1 MWKFL
6 TIVSNIQRHQSTNSM
21 LKVAAL
27 LLKVSDKFKIYD
39 QVNSL
44 EITELY
50 FRLFFLL
57 SIKAVTEI
65 SFNLWKACTSLEKIK
80 SSEFLKV
87 LSLFFSEKKQRYI
100 ENKVKEFIAASQ
112 ESVGSHGEATRTP
125 VE

>member
-1 MWKFL
+1 
-6 TIVSNIQRHQSTNSM
+6 M